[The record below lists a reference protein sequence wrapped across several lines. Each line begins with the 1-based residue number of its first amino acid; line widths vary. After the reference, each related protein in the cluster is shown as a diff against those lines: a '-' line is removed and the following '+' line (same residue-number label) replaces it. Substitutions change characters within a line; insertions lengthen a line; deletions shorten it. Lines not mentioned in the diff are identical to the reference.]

1 MQPTIEKYL
10 RDANIAFLHGSSGLL
25 HEYST
30 EIWNKFATDHLKVL
44 SGKSAALAP
53 LYSLNESYVKL
64 VGAKLEMN
72 GKLSGSLL
80 SSNSSPSTV
89 MISEMELC
97 SLVMKRVKKLRF
109 DYFPLMQ
116 DDGATLQG
124 VCDKVLE
131 RLKAMSHIIRPEDLA
146 KAHLVASILNDLED
160 QSAYLSTI
168 NQIFRVRVCM
178 SDVIGS
184 SDRSADASSSVL
196 GSKSSVNADN
206 FSVKSPSSS
215 IIVNGKRSAALSG
228 SSSSNTT
235 SPSGKRSKSSKSGL
249 GPKPVSNSIGFD
261 ALTLI
266 ELKEA
271 SCRSCIL
278 CSMPDCERCF
288 ACAENVRVQ
297 DPSEMKCCIRKVSQY
312 SFKCFVYRSREFS
325 QLLFYFLCK
334 LCCMVPTQIKRQ
346 PGNPLGLPEG
356 WGFTFD
362 DPLKMTL
369 FSFDKLIAPAGL
381 KIISPDGKQFHSL
394 ESAFAHIPH
403 SNTQDAIR
411 LLETFLNGI
420 GSSHY
425 KSSPNHF
432 LVGKDYCIEFMN
444 DRGARVTLFG
454 KIVACMASS
463 RKDLR
468 DDGIFF
474 VLQYHEPLLDVA
486 RSMGT
491 NVPALQLITSKNAW
505 GGCIAFERKT
515 MCRPLPQSVILSIDQ
530 ATPVRDKRTMTRQ

>member
-1 MQPTIEKYL
+1 
-10 RDANIAFLHGSSGLL
+10 
-25 HEYST
+25 
-30 EIWNKFATDHLKVL
+30 
-44 SGKSAALAP
+44 
-53 LYSLNESYVKL
+53 
-64 VGAKLEMN
+64 
-72 GKLSGSLL
+72 
-80 SSNSSPSTV
+80 
-89 MISEMELC
+89 
-97 SLVMKRVKKLRF
+97 
-109 DYFPLMQ
+109 
-116 DDGATLQG
+116 
-124 VCDKVLE
+124 
-131 RLKAMSHIIRPEDLA
+131 
-146 KAHLVASILNDLED
+146 
-160 QSAYLSTI
+160 
-168 NQIFRVRVCM
+168 
-178 SDVIGS
+178 
-184 SDRSADASSSVL
+184 
-196 GSKSSVNADN
+196 
-206 FSVKSPSSS
+206 
-215 IIVNGKRSAALSG
+215 
-228 SSSSNTT
+228 
-235 SPSGKRSKSSKSGL
+235 
-249 GPKPVSNSIGFD
+249 
-261 ALTLI
+261 
-266 ELKEA
+266 
-271 SCRSCIL
+271 
-278 CSMPDCERCF
+278 
-288 ACAENVRVQ
+288 
-297 DPSEMKCCIRKVSQY
+297 
-312 SFKCFVYRSREFS
+312 
-325 QLLFYFLCK
+325 
-334 LCCMVPTQIKRQ
+334 MVPTQIKRQ